1 MSSPVGSSV
10 ASAVRAALEQQLD
23 EMVATLGELV
33 SIESPTDSPE
43 GLRRLAE
50 RLVEL
55 FAPFGP
61 VERFPQTGAGDHLLV
76 RVPGQIDAPPVLALC
91 HYDTVWP
98 LGSLAENP
106 FRVENG
112 LARGPGVFDMKGG
125 IICLLYA
132 LRALADRSRP
142 GLPGPRRPLWIL
154 FTSDEETGSHTS
166 RPLIEELA
174 RQSACVLVFESPLP
188 GGTLKTARKGV
199 GRYTVTIEGRAAH
212 AGVEPE
218 KGISAAQEAA
228 HQVLAIHA
236 LNAPE
241 RGTTVNVGVVRAGTR
256 ANVVAARA
264 ELEVDVRVAR
274 ADEAERVD
282 RALRGLAPTLA
293 GARIHVEGGLNRP
306 PMERIPATAAL
317 FERARAI
324 AASMGMDLR
333 EGATGGA
340 SDGNFTAALGIGTL
354 DGLGPEGEGAHA
366 AHEHVLVESLPR
378 RAALAAGLLAEL

>member
-33 SIESPTDSPE
+33 AIESPTDSPE
-43 GLRRLAE
+43 GLRRMADRLA
-50 RLVEL
+50 EL

-61 VERFPQTGAGDHLLV
+61 VERFRQETAGDHLLL
-76 RVPGQIDAPPVLALC
+76 RVPGQVEDAPVLALC
-91 HYDTVWP
+91 HYDTVWR

-106 FRVENG
+106 FRVEDG

-125 IICLLYA
+125 IVCLLYA
-132 LRALADRSRP
+132 LRALAGR
-142 GLPGPRRPLWIL
+142 PRRPLWAL
-154 FTSDEETGSHTS
+154 FTSDEETGSRTS

-218 KGISAAQEAA
+218 KGISATQEAA

-282 RALRGLAPTLA
+282 RALRGLAPVLA

-324 AASMGMDLR
+324 AGSMGVDLR

-366 AHEHVLVESLPR
+366 AHEHVVVESLPR

>member
-1 MSSPVGSSV
+1 MAVSV
-10 ASAVRAALEQQLD
+10 AATVRAQLAEQLD
-23 EMVATLGELV
+23 AMVATLGELV
-33 SIESPTDSPE
+33 AIESPTDSPE
-43 GLRRLAE
+43 GLRRMAD

-61 VERFPQTGAGDHLLV
+61 VERFRQETAGDHLLL
-76 RVPGQIDAPPVLALC
+76 RVPGQVEDAPVLALC

-106 FRVENG
+106 FRVEDG

-125 IICLLYA
+125 IVCLLYA
-132 LRALADRSRP
+132 LRALAGR
-142 GLPGPRRPLWIL
+142 PRRPLWAL
-154 FTSDEETGSHTS
+154 FTSDEETGSRTS

-282 RALRGLAPTLA
+282 RALRGLTPVLA
-293 GARIHVEGGLNRP
+293 GARIRVEGGLNRP

-324 AASMGMDLR
+324 AGSMGVDLR

-366 AHEHVLVESLPR
+366 AHEHVIVESLPR

>member
-10 ASAVRAALEQQLD
+10 ASAARAALEQQLD

-33 SIESPTDSPE
+33 SIESPTDSPD
-43 GLRRLAE
+43 GLRRMADHLA
-50 RLVEL
+50 EL
-55 FAPFGP
+55 FASFGP
-61 VERFPQTGAGDHLLV
+61 VERFCQEGAGDHLLL
-76 RVPGQIDAPPVLALC
+76 RVPGQVEDAPVLALC

-106 FRVENG
+106 FRVEDG

-125 IICLLYA
+125 IVCLLYA
-132 LRALADRSRP
+132 LRALAGR
-142 GLPGPRRPLWIL
+142 PRRPLWAL
-154 FTSDEETGSHTS
+154 FTSDEETGSRTS
-166 RPLIEELA
+166 RPLIEKLA

-282 RALRGLAPTLA
+282 RALRGLTPVLA
-293 GARIHVEGGLNRP
+293 GARIRVEGGLNRP

-324 AASMGMDLR
+324 AAAMGVDLR

-366 AHEHVLVESLPR
+366 AHEHVIVESLPR
-378 RAALAAGLLAEL
+378 RAALAAGLLADL

>member
-1 MSSPVGSSV
+1 MAVSV
-10 ASAVRAALEQQLD
+10 AATVRAQLAEQLD
-23 EMVATLGELV
+23 AMVATLGELV
-33 SIESPTDSPE
+33 AIESPTDSPE
-43 GLRRLAE
+43 GLRRMAD

-61 VERFPQTGAGDHLLV
+61 VERFRQETAGDHLLL
-76 RVPGQIDAPPVLALC
+76 RVPGQVEDAPVLALC

-106 FRVENG
+106 FRVEDG

-125 IICLLYA
+125 IVCLLYA
-132 LRALADRSRP
+132 LRALAGR
-142 GLPGPRRPLWIL
+142 PRRPLWAL
-154 FTSDEETGSHTS
+154 FTSDEETGSRTS

-282 RALRGLAPTLA
+282 RALRGLTPVLA
-293 GARIHVEGGLNRP
+293 GARIRVEGGLNRP

-324 AASMGMDLR
+324 AATMGVDLR

-366 AHEHVLVESLPR
+366 AHEHVIVESLPR

>member
-1 MSSPVGSSV
+1 MAVSV
-10 ASAVRAALEQQLD
+10 AATVRAQLAGQLD
-23 EMVATLGELV
+23 AMVATLGELV

-43 GLRRLAE
+43 GLGRMAD

-61 VERFPQTGAGDHLLV
+61 IERFPQTAAGDHLLL
-76 RVPGQIDAPPVLALC
+76 RVPGEVDEAPVLALC

-106 FRVENG
+106 FRVEDG

-125 IICLLYA
+125 IVCLLYA
-132 LRALADRSRP
+132 LRALAARP
-142 GLPGPRRPLWIL
+142 RPDVPGPRRPLWVL

-166 RPLIEELA
+166 RPLIEALA

-264 ELEVDVRVAR
+264 EMEVDVRVAR

-282 RALRGLAPTLA
+282 RALRGLTPVLA
-293 GARIHVEGGLNRP
+293 GAGIRVAGGLNRP
-306 PMERIPATAAL
+306 PMERIPATVAL
-317 FERARAI
+317 FERARTI
-324 AASMGMDLR
+324 AAAMGMDLR

-366 AHEHVLVESLPR
+366 AHEHVIVESLPR